1 MVNSNYPAFDISK
14 KIPEINAKTTG
25 VLSKIIVS
33 RSSFICADWRR
44 ISMTESTARAE
55 RFDLQAAP
63 SPLYIWEVPQKP
75 VSVRIPFSLIDRL
88 EREAVESFRSLT
100 SRGSEIG
107 GLLVGAVTPGSPLIV
122 SIEDY
127 DLITCDYS
135 RGPLYRLSDADMGR
149 FEQAIQQRQAAGR
162 GVAGFFRSHTRKGI
176 ALDADDL
183 TFFQARFREP
193 HHLAL
198 LVRPF
203 ATKASTAGIFI
214 WENGKVNG
222 EASCQ
227 EFPFRSSELGAGQS
241 AEQAD
246 SKAAATSVPA
256 PLAPKSAARAQIVPI
271 ASRREISLPPVP
283 HAEPAP
289 HAAPAAPPPAPA
301 ATAAPAATV
310 APVAAAPAAAPAA
323 IVTPPAPVVEEK
335 TAIVPAKIEKPAKS
349 EKVEK
354 LEKTEKAEKLE
365 KIEKTERND
374 KTEKIAKIEKAVKAE
389 TPAPK
394 VSLPPAKTEKAEPLP
409 AFAEPAITAPETGG
423 GKGLKLILAAVASIA
438 LFVVLFVYPGLMRT
452 SSKPP
457 APAHQDSSQLQ
468 LRVERAAGELLL
480 SWNRDADAIRNAS
493 KAVLEITDGEQ
504 HENVQMDLAQLANGS
519 IVYSPSGT
527 DISFKMEVVD
537 KSQKTTASESVRM
550 LRTRPSPLQ
559 EQTDA
564 AAKAAAAA
572 GANKPAAGATPSTT
586 IPDPNDPAVTEPAKP
601 APTPLKTFRTE
612 SLSQRLRPAA
622 SSDLPDA
629 PTVSAGDRS
638 APSSIPGVSVSTA
651 APAPFVPAPPPPA
664 AAATPA
670 ASSPTEAKP
679 KSGGQIQQAVLI
691 YRKDAEYPKIA
702 KQTGAKGT
710 VTLTAT
716 IGKDGTIKAVKVV
729 SGHPMLVAAASEAV
743 KQWRYRPTLLNGQ
756 PVETETQVLVNFM
769 GDK

>member
-1 MVNSNYPAFDISK
+1 
-14 KIPEINAKTTG
+14 
-25 VLSKIIVS
+25 
-33 RSSFICADWRR
+33 
-44 ISMTESTARAE
+44 MTESTARAE

-107 GLLVGAVTPGSPLIV
+107 GLLVGAVTPGSPLVV

-183 TFFQARFREP
+183 TFFQARFRDP

-256 PLAPKSAARAQIVPI
+256 PLAPKGAVRAQIVPI

-283 HAEPAP
+283 ARRARTSCGSGPSATAP
-289 HAAPAAPPPAPA
+289 RSHRCARSPAAAGSR
-301 ATAAPAATV
+301 T
-310 APVAAAPAAAPAA
+310 APAA
-323 IVTPPAPVVEEK
+323 IVTPPAPAVEEK
-335 TAIVPAKIEKPAKS
+335 AAVAPAKTEKPAKS
-349 EKVEK
+349 DKIEK
-354 LEKTEKAEKLE
+354 LDKTEKIEKTEKTEKLE
-365 KIEKTERND
+365 KIEKTERNE
-374 KTEKIAKIEKAVKAE
+374 KTEKVAKIEKAVKTE

-394 VSLPPAKTEKAEPLP
+394 VSLPPSKIEKAEPLP

-438 LFVVLFVYPGLMRT
+438 LFVVLFVYPGVMRT

-457 APAHQDSSQLQ
+457 APVAPGF
-468 LRVERAAGELLL
+468 VAVAASRGTR
-480 SWNRDADAIRNAS
+480 SRRIA
-493 KAVLEITDGEQ
+493 
-504 HENVQMDLAQLANGS
+504 AQL
-519 IVYSPSGT
+519 
-527 DISFKMEVVD
+527 
-537 KSQKTTASESVRM
+537 
-550 LRTRPSPLQ
+550 
-559 EQTDA
+559 
-564 AAKAAAAA
+564 
-572 GANKPAAGATPSTT
+572 
-586 IPDPNDPAVTEPAKP
+586 EP
-601 APTPLKTFRTE
+601 RRGCH
-612 SLSQRLRPAA
+612 S
-622 SSDLPDA
+622 
-629 PTVSAGDRS
+629 
-638 APSSIPGVSVSTA
+638 
-651 APAPFVPAPPPPA
+651 
-664 AAATPA
+664 
-670 ASSPTEAKP
+670 
-679 KSGGQIQQAVLI
+679 
-691 YRKDAEYPKIA
+691 
-702 KQTGAKGT
+702 
-710 VTLTAT
+710 
-716 IGKDGTIKAVKVV
+716 
-729 SGHPMLVAAASEAV
+729 
-743 KQWRYRPTLLNGQ
+743 
-756 PVETETQVLVNFM
+756 
-769 GDK
+769 